1 MNRSGLRRMLRGGPR
16 LACLSAVSL
25 VSACLCR
32 AGGTSTTVRAAS
44 PPTVDT
50 SVAIAFD
57 SAATTVQMRNVD
69 FHLGG
74 DVVMH
79 IADLS
84 GVMRGRGGIVD
95 FDNSS
100 SFVTWVKAANVALDA
115 SALANLF
122 NNHVFAYRGA
132 PLRDIRIEIRDG
144 QILQSGILHKGVD
157 IPFKIRADVSLT
169 PEGRIRLHPVDTD
182 IFCVDGDRL
191 MRALGLTMAKMVDVS
206 KAVGVTIEKNDF
218 LIDPMRVLPPPR
230 IRGRL
235 TSVRIVN
242 DRLVQ
247 QIAPEPGGEAFAAMP
262 VIPDSTAR
270 NYMYYRGGKL
280 HFGRKLLMRDAD
292 MLVIDGD
299 PSTPFDFDLERYMA
313 QLTAGYS
320 RTLPSAGLWV
330 LMPDAR
336 NPVRLE
342 RVVGGEVSARS
353 DSAAC
358 KCTASGAGATAAAT
372 SKRTKP

>member
-1 MNRSGLRRMLRGGPR
+1 M
-16 LACLSAVSL
+16 SL
-25 VSACLCR
+25 LSACLCR
-32 AGGTSTTVRAAS
+32 GTSATVRAAA
-44 PPTVDT
+44 PPAVDT
-50 SVAIAFD
+50 TMTVAFD
-57 SAATTVQMRNVD
+57 STATTVQMRNVD

-74 DVVMH
+74 DVVMRV
-79 IADLS
+79 ADLS
-84 GVMRGRGGIVD
+84 GVMRGHDGIVD
-95 FDNSS
+95 FDNSG
-100 SFVTWVKAANVALDA
+100 SFVTWVRAADVSLDA
-115 SALANLF
+115 RALENLF

-132 PLRDIRIEIRDG
+132 PLRDISIEIREG
-144 QILQSGILHKGVD
+144 QIRQSGILHKGVD

-169 PEGRIRLHPVDTD
+169 TDGRIRLHPVDTD

-206 KAVGVTIEKNDF
+206 KAVGLTIEKNDF
-218 LIDPMRVLPPPR
+218 VIDPMLILPPPK

-235 TSVRIVN
+235 TAVRVVN

-247 QIAPEPGGEAFAAMP
+247 RIGPEADDAAFAT
-262 VIPDSTAR
+262 IPAVRDTSAR

-299 PSTPFDFDLERYMA
+299 PSNPFDFDLEHYMT

-320 RTLPSAGLWV
+320 RTLPNAGLWV

-342 RVVGGEVSARS
+342 QVVGGEVGTAA
-353 DSAAC
+353 DSATCNCA
-358 KCTASGAGATAAAT
+358 TGPNGSGAAGVANK
-372 SKRTKP
+372 KRTKP